1 MLRILTDRSI
11 SDRSVSYADF
21 MSSASELQAIA
32 LAEFATAGYTGTS
45 IARIAEIAGL
55 SKSSVLYHYASKELL
70 LEAVVNPALDRMAV
84 ILGSVAGQPLS
95 RARRRAFIEE
105 FVDFLLQY
113 RLEVHLFINQAKSL
127 EDVPVMV
134 RASDLVG
141 RIAAFFHTASAT
153 TEDHMRFG
161 IALGGAAYLLV
172 SGYGPDADPVPIDE
186 TRAALITVMTE
197 LLDPISE

>member
-1 MLRILTDRSI
+1 
-11 SDRSVSYADF
+11 
-21 MSSASELQAIA
+21 MSSASDLQAIA

-55 SKSSVLYHYASKELL
+55 SKSSVLDHYASKELL
-70 LEAVVNPALDRMAV
+70 LEAVVAPALERMTA
-84 ILGSVAGQPLS
+84 ILDSVAGQPLS
-95 RARRRAFIEE
+95 RARRRLFLEE

-134 RASDLVG
+134 RASVLVT
-141 RIAAFFHTASAT
+141 RIADFFHTSSAT

-172 SGYGPDADPVPIDE
+172 SGYAPDADPVPIDE

>member
-1 MLRILTDRSI
+1 
-11 SDRSVSYADF
+11 
-21 MSSASELQAIA
+21 MSSASDLQAIA

-70 LEAVVNPALDRMAV
+70 LEAAVTPAIERMAV
-84 ILGSVAGQPLS
+84 ILDSVAGRPLS

-134 RASDLVG
+134 SASQLVG
-141 RIAAFFHTASAT
+141 RIAAFFHTSAT
-153 TEDHMRFG
+153 STVDHMRFG

-172 SGYGPDADPVPIDE
+172 SGFELDTDPLPIDE